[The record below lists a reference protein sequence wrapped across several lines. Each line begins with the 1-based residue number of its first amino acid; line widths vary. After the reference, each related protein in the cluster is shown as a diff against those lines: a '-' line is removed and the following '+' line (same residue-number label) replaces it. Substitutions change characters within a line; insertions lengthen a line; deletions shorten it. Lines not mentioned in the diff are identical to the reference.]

1 MVAMIYRIPD
11 TTAAA
16 SGAAIVAGGMTVM
29 KNACRDAKSDIKTT
43 SILAAAPG
51 HR

>member
-16 SGAAIVAGGMTVM
+16 CGAVARGMTVM
-29 KNACRDAKSDIKTT
+29 KNACRDVKSDIKT
-43 SILAAAPG
+43 A
-51 HR
+51 